1 MSTMGIVK
9 LKQTSTWV
17 LIIKFQKTVGKEK
30 TVTTHLC
37 NCIDQN
43 IYLKYGT
50 CIYCGSPSFSAFLKS
65 NPLQSIV
72 SKNGRKNLELL
83 DLADKVFHLLHSQMF
98 MNLQQCVHFKDQLYL
113 KFFMCLY
120 LNICVWIKHL
130 VCCFFVDPRFS
141 R

>member
-65 NPLQSIV
+65 NPQQSIV

-83 DLADKVFHLLHSQMF
+83 DLAAKVFHLPTFSNYWTLLLRYSIYYILKLLDLAAKVFHLLHSQT
-98 MNLQQCVHFKDQLYL
+98 
-113 KFFMCLY
+113 
-120 LNICVWIKHL
+120 IGP
-130 VCCFFVDPRFS
+130 CC
-141 R
+141 